1 MKTLELKQTE
11 LKINQDGNASYKDL
25 ILLCVNAPK
34 QGGFTI
40 TEIKSRLEIVDAVE
54 KADGSLQLENSAAQ
68 LLQEIVSEFKWG
80 SVHADI
86 VQFVEDVQNMKEL
99 SS

>member
-1 MKTLELKQTE
+1 MKTLELKQTK
-11 LKINQDGNASYKDL
+11 LKLNQDGNASYKDL

-40 TEIKSRLEIVDAVE
+40 TEIKSRLQIVDAVE
-54 KADGSLQLENSAAQ
+54 KAGDNLQLEDTPAD
-68 LLQEIVSEFKWG
+68 LLNEIVSEFKWG

-86 VQFVEDVQNMKEL
+86 VQFVEDIQNMKEL

>member
-1 MKTLELKQTE
+1 MKTLELKQTK
-11 LKINQDGNASYKDL
+11 LKLNQDGNASYKDL

-40 TEIKSRLEIVDAVE
+40 TEIKSRLQIVDAVE
-54 KADGSLQLENSAAQ
+54 KAGDTLQLEDTPAD
-68 LLQEIVSEFKWG
+68 LLNEIVSDFKWG

-86 VQFVEDVQNMKEL
+86 VQFVEDIQNMKEL
-99 SS
+99 S

>member
-1 MKTLELKQTE
+1 MKTLELKQTK

>member
-1 MKTLELKQTE
+1 MKTLELKQTK

-34 QGGFTI
+34 QGGFSI
-40 TEIKSRLEIVDAVE
+40 SEIKSRLEIVNAVE
-54 KADGSLQLENSAAQ
+54 SAEGTLNLEDAPTQ

-86 VQFVEDVQNMKEL
+86 VEFVESIQNMR
-99 SS
+99 

>member
-1 MKTLELKQTE
+1 MKTLEHKQTK
-11 LKINQDGNASYKDL
+11 LKLNQDGNASYKDL

-40 TEIKSRLEIVDAVE
+40 TEIKSRLQIVDAVE
-54 KADGSLQLENSAAQ
+54 KAGDTLQLEDTPAD
-68 LLQEIVSEFKWG
+68 LLNEIVSDFKWG

-86 VQFVEDVQNMKEL
+86 VQFVEDIQNMKEL
-99 SS
+99 S

>member
-11 LKINQDGNASYKDL
+11 LKINQDGNATYKDL

-34 QGGFTI
+34 QGGFSI
-40 TEIKSRLEIVDAVE
+40 SEIKSRLQIVDAVE
-54 KADGSLQLENSAAQ
+54 KAGDTLQLEDTPAD
-68 LLQEIVSEFKWG
+68 LLNEIVSDFKWG

-86 VQFVEDVQNMKEL
+86 VQFVEDIQNMKEL
-99 SS
+99 S